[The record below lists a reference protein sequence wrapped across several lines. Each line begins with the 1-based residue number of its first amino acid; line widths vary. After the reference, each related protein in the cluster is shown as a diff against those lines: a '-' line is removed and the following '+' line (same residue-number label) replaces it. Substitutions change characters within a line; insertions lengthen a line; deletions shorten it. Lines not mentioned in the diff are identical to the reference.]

1 MNPDELQSEGDSTE
15 NTGID
20 LSITFAESVDRFV
33 SACPWLGDRDLP
45 ALKLLRSIAQKMDDD
60 LESGEDVQTYRMA
73 QFNTIQHR
81 LLQRD
86 PDAKSRPAA
95 AAVKNDDAQVLD
107 MFLNNP
113 GVWKAS

>member
-1 MNPDELQSEGDSTE
+1 MSTDEPESEVESPE
-15 NTGID
+15 NEGVD

-33 SACPWLGDRDLP
+33 KACTWLGDQDLP
-45 ALKLLRSIAQKMDDD
+45 ALKLLRAIATKMDED
-60 LESGEDVQTYRMA
+60 LEAGEDVQTYRMA

-86 PDAKSRPAA
+86 PDSKGKPAA
-95 AAVKNDDAQVLD
+95 PAKDDGAQVLD

>member
-1 MNPDELQSEGDSTE
+1 
-15 NTGID
+15 GID

-33 SACPWLGDRDLP
+33 KACTWLGDRDLP
-45 ALKLLRSIAQKMDDD
+45 ALKLLRAIAKQMDED
-60 LESGEDVQTYRMA
+60 LEAGEDVQTYRMA
-73 QFNTIQHR
+73 QFNTIQYR

-86 PDAKSRPAA
+86 PDAKAKPAA
-95 AAVKNDDAQVLD
+95 APKDDGAQMLD